1 MNGTHSATFPKVLFF
16 ITLLAFGASVQ
27 AQQSP
32 ADYWETNLKQ
42 AYFGDR
48 EILDAGDLLSIEAP
62 KRAENPAVVP
72 IRITTGTDQNAEQSI
87 RSITL
92 IVDKNPD
99 PKAGVFN
106 FTQASGQAD
115 LDLRIRVDQYSM
127 VRAIAE
133 TTDGKLY
140 MTSRFVKGSG
150 GCSAPAAGDLE
161 LAMARLGKMQ
171 LRTKPATE
179 NGLSQLLSTQLKVSH
194 PNITGMQKDQ
204 VTHLIMPAHFVKQVN
219 VKLEDEVIFSAELG
233 ISISENPTFGF
244 YLSPGAEGGKLTAEV
259 IDNKENIFTKDTDVT
274 VLNKS

>member
-1 MNGTHSATFPKVLFF
+1 MKTRPILYRVLFLF
-16 ITLLAFGASVQ
+16 VFCTFGFAAQ
-27 AQQSP
+27 AGQS
-32 ADYWETNLKQ
+32 ADEYWHSNLKA

-48 EILDAGDLLSIEAP
+48 EILDAGDMLTLEAP

-72 IRITTGTDQNAEQSI
+72 IRIATALDQNAEQSI

-106 FTQASGQAD
+106 FTTASGRAD

-171 LRTKPATE
+171 LRTKPAE
-179 NGLSQLLSTQLKVSH
+179 GGQNPLLATQLKVSH

-204 VTHLIMPAHFVKQVN
+204 VTHLIMPAHFVKQVK
-219 VKLEDEVIFSAELG
+219 VRLEDKVIFSAELG

-244 YLSPGAEGGKLTAEV
+244 YLAPGTEGGKLVAEV
-259 IDNKENIFTKDTDVT
+259 IDNKDNIFTKDTEVT

>member
-1 MNGTHSATFPKVLFF
+1 MLTTSLPLR
-16 ITLLAFGASVQ
+16 LLALLALCCVGLPSQ

-32 ADYWETNLKQ
+32 ADYWETNLKT

-48 EILDAGDLLSIEAP
+48 EILDAGDLLQLEAP

-72 IRITTGTDQNAEQSI
+72 IRIIAGADQLTEQSI
-87 RSITL
+87 QSITL

-99 PKAGVFN
+99 PKAGVFT
-106 FTQASGQAD
+106 FTQSSGRAD

-127 VRAIAE
+127 VRAVAE

-161 LAMARLGKMQ
+161 QAMARLGKMQ

-179 NGLSQLLSTQLKVSH
+179 SGLDSLLATQLKVSH

-219 VKLEDEVIFSAELG
+219 VKLEDDVIFSAELG

-244 YLSPGAEGGKLTAEV
+244 YLSPGASGGKLTAEV
-259 IDNKENIFTKDTDVT
+259 IDNKENIFTKDTVVT